1 MSADDIPNVNF
12 DFEQFATSVDIYAA
26 KILYDHGQHF
36 NNVP

>member
-1 MSADDIPNVNF
+1 VIIAMAADYVTNV
-12 DFEQFATSVDIYAA
+12 DQFATAASIYVA